1 MAWPCISRVCCL
13 SRFWSQLDKSD
24 LSVPLTVQHY
34 SEVIEQE
41 VRSVAQQVLPD
52 TSLPSNPPQA
62 PEPRG
67 EPADVQESVSK
78 HDFRSW
84 KVRKEASCKPRRE
97 YQPSEV
103 PFSSDTQYKLD
114 FKAWPIPRKENYPW
128 LKAGQEQR
136 PMPSSASAHTLH
148 PSGST
153 ADKQQRGAKLQNHAR
168 EPVHRHTTEEQIR
181 PAVKTTSYRQ
191 EFQAWTGV
199 EVVKPVKIKQEY
211 TPPGDKIVLES
222 SYRAAFTEDAFRRIE
237 PLQVTSSKSQ
247 NQIASLTETDNTTKT
262 ESSEPV
268 VKTKLSPSSNSSAVF
283 QSRSRVL
290 NI

>member
-24 LSVPLTVQHY
+24 LSVPLTVQNY
-34 SEVIEQE
+34 SEVIDQE
-41 VRSVAQQVLPD
+41 VRSVAQQVPPD
-52 TSLPSNPPQA
+52 TSLSSNPPLV

-67 EPADVQESVSK
+67 AEGDVQESVSK

-84 KVRKEASCKPRRE
+84 KVRREASCKPRRE

-103 PFSSDTQYKLD
+103 PFSSDTQYKFD
-114 FKAWPIPRKENYPW
+114 FRAWPIPKKENYPW
-128 LKAGQEQR
+128 VKGGQEQR
-136 PMPSSASAHTLH
+136 PISNSSSANTLH
-148 PSGST
+148 PEP
-153 ADKQQRGAKLQNHAR
+153 DQQRGQKQQNPR
-168 EPVHRHTTEEQIR
+168 EPIPRHIREEQIR

-191 EFQAWTGV
+191 EFQPWTGV
-199 EVVKPVKIKQEY
+199 KVVKAVKIRQAY
-211 TPPGDKIVLES
+211 TPPGDSIVLES

-237 PLQVTSSKSQ
+237 PLQVASSKSQ
-247 NQIASLTETDNTTKT
+247 NQIASVTETDNTTTT
-262 ESSEPV
+262 ENSEPV

-283 QSRSRVL
+283 QTRSRVL

>member
-13 SRFWSQLDKSD
+13 SRFWNQLDKSD
-24 LSVPLTVQHY
+24 LSVPLTVQNY
-34 SEVIEQE
+34 SEVIVEE
-41 VRSVAQQVLPD
+41 VRSVTQQVAADSALKN
-52 TSLPSNPPQA
+52 NPPLV
-62 PEPRG
+62 PEHRG
-67 EPADVQESVSK
+67 ADGPVQESVSK
-78 HDFRSW
+78 RDFKSW

-114 FKAWPIPRKENYPW
+114 FKPWPIPKKENYPW
-128 LKAGQEQR
+128 VKGGQDQISISN
-136 PMPSSASAHTLH
+136 SSSAHTLH
-148 PSGST
+148 PGPV
-153 ADKQQRGAKLQNHAR
+153 ADKQRGERQQNPR
-168 EPVHRHTTEEQIR
+168 EPIQRLIREEEIR

-191 EFQAWTGV
+191 EFQPWTGV
-199 EVVKPVKIKQEY
+199 KVVKPVRIRQAY

-237 PLQVTSSKSQ
+237 PLQVASSKSQ
-247 NQIASLTETDNTTKT
+247 NQIASLAETGSITKT

-283 QSRSRVL
+283 QTRSRVL

>member
-24 LSVPLTVQHY
+24 LSVPLTVQNY
-34 SEVIEQE
+34 SEVIDQE
-41 VRSVAQQVLPD
+41 VRSVAQQVPPD
-52 TSLPSNPPQA
+52 TSLSSNPPLV

-67 EPADVQESVSK
+67 AEGAVQESVSK

-84 KVRKEASCKPRRE
+84 KVRREASCKPRRE

-114 FKAWPIPRKENYPW
+114 FRAWPIPKKENYPW
-128 LKAGQEQR
+128 VKGGQEQR
-136 PMPSSASAHTLH
+136 PISNSSSAHTLH
-148 PSGST
+148 PEPDRQGGQ
-153 ADKQQRGAKLQNHAR
+153 KQQNPR
-168 EPVHRHTTEEQIR
+168 EPIPRHIREEQIR

-191 EFQAWTGV
+191 EFQPWTGV
-199 EVVKPVKIKQEY
+199 KVVKPVKIRQAY
-211 TPPGDKIVLES
+211 TPPVDSIVLES

-237 PLQVTSSKSQ
+237 PLQVASSKSQ
-247 NQIASLTETDNTTKT
+247 NQIASVAETDDTTTT
-262 ESSEPV
+262 ENSEPV

-283 QSRSRVL
+283 QTRSRVL

>member
-24 LSVPLTVQHY
+24 LSVPLTVQNY

-41 VRSVAQQVLPD
+41 VRSVTQQVPPD
-52 TSLPSNPPQA
+52 SSLKSKPPLV
-62 PEPRG
+62 PEPQ
-67 EPADVQESVSK
+67 EADGATVQESVSK

-84 KVRKEASCKPRRE
+84 KVRREASCKPRRE
-97 YQPSEV
+97 YHPSEV

-114 FKAWPIPRKENYPW
+114 FRAWPIPKKENYPW
-128 LKAGQEQR
+128 AKGGQEQR
-136 PMPSSASAHTLH
+136 PIPNSASAHTLH
-148 PSGST
+148 PGPV
-153 ADKQQRGAKLQNHAR
+153 ADKKQQNPRD
-168 EPVHRHTTEEQIR
+168 PVPRHIREEQIR

-199 EVVKPVKIKQEY
+199 KVVKPVRVRQVY

-247 NQIASLTETDNTTKT
+247 NQIASVTEMDNTTKT
-262 ESSEPV
+262 ENSEPM

>member
-24 LSVPLTVQHY
+24 LSVPLTVQNY

-41 VRSVAQQVLPD
+41 VRSVAQQVPPD
-52 TSLPSNPPQA
+52 SSLKSNPPLV
-62 PEPRG
+62 PELRG
-67 EPADVQESVSK
+67 AEGSVQESVSK
-78 HDFRSW
+78 HDFKSW

-97 YQPSEV
+97 YHPSEV

-114 FKAWPIPRKENYPW
+114 FKAWPIPKKENYPW
-128 LKAGQEQR
+128 VKGGQDQLSI
-136 PMPSSASAHTLH
+136 PNSSSAHTLH
-148 PSGST
+148 PGPV
-153 ADKQQRGAKLQNHAR
+153 ADKQRAERQQAPR
-168 EPVHRHTTEEQIR
+168 EPIQRHTREEEIR

-191 EFQAWTGV
+191 EFQPWTGV
-199 EVVKPVKIKQEY
+199 KVVKPVRIRQGY

-222 SYRAAFTEDAFRRIE
+222 SYRAAFTDDAFRRIE
-237 PLQVTSSKSQ
+237 PLQVASSNSQ
-247 NQIASLTETDNTTKT
+247 NQIASVAETGSTTKS

-283 QSRSRVL
+283 QTRSRVL